1 MMRFGSG
8 VKQTL
13 GRLFPRWRDFR
24 RSRASYRT
32 HFGHSPRFLF
42 AKTFN
47 EKVQRDKILNR
58 DPRMPL
64 RADKVLVKNFVNE
77 KLGPCWTTP
86 TLWHGAPL
94 PPLHERTWPLPF
106 VLKANH
112 GSSMNIFIRSAN
124 ELNWPQIETLCANWL
139 STDYGDGFGEWHY
152 SKIERQLLV
161 EPFIGSAAS
170 LPIDYKFWTFH
181 GRVEFIE
188 VDTDRVHQHKRVM
201 FNCEWKRLPFTITHP
216 PEERHID
223 QPQSLERMIAAAEM
237 LSERM
242 PFVRVDFYEIDGTPR
257 FGEMTFFHE
266 AGFGRFNPP
275 EYDAIVGELWR

>member
-1 MMRFGSG
+1 

-24 RSRASYRT
+24 RSRRSYAA

-47 EKVQRDKILNR
+47 DKIQRYKILDR

-64 RADKVLVKNFVNE
+64 RADKVLVKDFVTE
-77 KLGPCWTTP
+77 KLGPGWTTP
-86 TLWHGAPL
+86 TLWHGASL
-94 PPLHERTWPLPF
+94 PPLHERIWPLPF

-112 GSSMNIFIRSAN
+112 GSGMNIFIRSAN

-139 STDYGDGFGEWHY
+139 STDYGDGWGEWHY

-170 LPIDYKFWTFH
+170 LPIDYKFWTFQ
-181 GRVEFIE
+181 GGVELIE
-188 VDTDRVHQHKRVM
+188 VDTDRERQHKRVM
-201 FNCEWKRLPFTITHP
+201 FDRKWKRLPFTIDYP
-216 PEERHID
+216 LEERHID
-223 QPQSLERMIAAAEM
+223 QPQSLERMIAAAET
-237 LSERM
+237 LSEEM
-242 PFVRVDFYEIDGTPR
+242 SFVRVDFYEIDETPR
-257 FGEMTFFHE
+257 FGEMTFCPKD
-266 AGFGRFNPP
+266 GVGRFDPP